1 MLSAERRYDMKIYC
15 VEQNEYNDNTDRY
28 DICKGVVEV
37 FSEKVEAFRFI
48 DDITEIDKEDGYDY
62 AYFIKT
68 FDL

>member
-1 MLSAERRYDMKIYC
+1 MKIYC
-15 VEQNEYNDNTDRY
+15 VEQYEYNDNTDRY